1 VWELSHPDL
10 WKEEPAM
17 STDQSALVKEFQA
30 QFAKKVKETEIES
43 LEYWK
48 EQLDKLLIA
57 KPEGVAALQAQVR
70 KVANMMGTRI
80 NTLKRT

>member
-1 VWELSHPDL
+1 MLN
-10 WKEEPAM
+10 
-17 STDQSALVKEFQA
+17 DQSTLVKEFQA
-30 QFAKKVKETEIES
+30 QFAKKVNESEIES

-48 EQLDKLLIA
+48 ELLDKLLIA
-57 KPEGVAALQAQVR
+57 KPEGVAALQVQVK